1 MFMDPIA
8 IALGSLCL
16 VLAGVCLLLWRS
28 QKAEQH
34 RLNAFHDEVVDVAST
49 SGFGKRVPVERSSD
63 GLAALGKV
71 INQLFDAISDREQEA
86 SARETLFQDLA
97 NAMPDVVIVHDDK
110 IHFANTAATN
120 LLGIDAKHLRG
131 QPMIDLVRP
140 AYRTRMRN
148 NIAALVG
155 GASDSITQEL
165 QLVDG
170 HQGARWAQSKSVAVS
185 YRGKPAALTIARD
198 VTYRKS
204 VEAALDRGK
213 HQAQITLESIGEG
226 VITTDTDGFIDYL
239 NSAAQD
245 LTGAS
250 AEDALGKRLSD
261 IAKLVDETDRRD
273 LGDPVSQCLMNRK
286 RISMGRRALLVSRI
300 DDKELSVEVTA
311 SPVTALDGSV
321 SGSVIMIRDVSEL
334 RGLTARMSYQAA
346 HDGLTGL
353 INRREFERQVNVA
366 LQASSKDNGS
376 HVLCFMDL
384 DRFKAVN
391 DTCGHQAGDML
402 LREISSLVKDQVRD
416 SDYVGRLGG
425 DEFGMLLVGC
435 PLKKARQI
443 ADDVCEAVRA
453 YRFVWRDKIFTI
465 GVSVGLVEIG
475 PDSTSVD
482 DVLSAADSACYLA
495 KEHGRG
501 RVHVYSA
508 HDEAGA
514 RQRGEIQWLQKLQ
527 AALKD
532 DHFELFTQPIISLS
546 GRVANG
552 PAVEIFLRL
561 KDDDG
566 SLILPSSFIRAAE
579 RYRLMGS
586 VDRWVVGATLAS
598 LSQGGI
604 KLPDERSCA
613 INLSGQTMGEEGF
626 LEYVVDCLDH
636 SQIDPSRICF
646 EVTETAVISNLEHAK
661 RFVGVLHG
669 MGCSFGLDDF
679 GSGIGSLSSLQGLDI
694 DYVKIDGAYTRN
706 LGSDTVNQEVVG
718 AITRLSKAVGFK
730 VVAEQVEDQSSFDS
744 LRDLGV
750 NFIQGNYVE
759 EPRSLGSGSAVTTQH

>member
-1 MFMDPIA
+1 MIDPIS
-8 IALGSLCL
+8 IALASLCL
-16 VLAGVCLLLWRS
+16 VLAGGCVWLWVF
-28 QKAEQH
+28 QKRERDH
-34 RLNAFHDEVVDVAST
+34 LNAFHDEVVEVAST

-63 GLAALGKV
+63 DLAALGKV
-71 INQLFDAISDREQEA
+71 INQLFDAINDREHEA
-86 SARETLFQDLA
+86 RARETLFQDLA
-97 NAMPDVVIVHDDK
+97 NTLPDVVLVHGEK
-110 IHFANTAATN
+110 IYFANTAATQ
-120 LLGIDAKHLRG
+120 LLGIDAKHLTG

-140 AYRTRMRN
+140 AYRTRVRN
-148 NIAALVG
+148 NTTALLG
-155 GASDSITQEL
+155 GNAEELTQEL

-170 HQGARWAQSKSVAVS
+170 HQGSRWAESKSVAVA
-185 YRGKPAALTIARD
+185 YRGQPAVLTIVRD

-204 VEAALDRGK
+204 VEATLGRGK
-213 HQAQITLESIGEG
+213 HQAQVTLESIADG
-226 VITTDTDGFIDYL
+226 VITTDMNGVIDYL
-239 NSAAQD
+239 NSSACS

-250 AEDALGKRLSD
+250 VDEAMGKRLSD
-261 IAKLVDETDRRD
+261 IVKLVDETDRRD
-273 LGDPVSQCLMNRK
+273 LGDPVSLCLVNRK
-286 RISMGRRALLVSRI
+286 RISMGRRALMVSLL
-300 DDKELSVEVTA
+300 DDKELSVEMTA
-311 SPVTALDGSV
+311 SPVAALDGGL

-334 RGLTARMSYQAA
+334 RGMTARMSYQAA

-366 LQASSKDNGS
+366 LLESSKDSIS
-376 HVLCFMDL
+376 HVLCFLDL
-384 DRFKAVN
+384 DRFKTVN
-391 DTCGHQAGDML
+391 DSCGHQAGDLL
-402 LREISSLVKDQVRD
+402 LREISSLIKDQVRD
-416 SDYVGRLGG
+416 SDFFGRLGG

-435 PLKKARQI
+435 PLTKARQI

-453 YRFVWRDKIFTI
+453 YRFVWQDKIFSV
-465 GVSVGLVEIG
+465 GVSIGLVEIG
-475 PDSTSVD
+475 PDSTSVE

-501 RVHVYSA
+501 RVHVYSSQ
-508 HDEAGA
+508 DEAGA

-527 AALKD
+527 SALKD
-532 DHFELFTQPIISLS
+532 DKFELFTQPIISLD
-546 GRVANG
+546 GRVPSG
-552 PAVEIFLRL
+552 PAIEVFLRL

-566 SLILPSSFIRAAE
+566 TLIPPVSFIRAAE

-586 VDRWVVGATLAS
+586 VDRWVVGAALAS

-604 KLPDERSCA
+604 RLPDERSVA
-613 INLSGQTMGEEGF
+613 INLSGQTMGDEAF
-626 LEYVVDCLDH
+626 LEYVIDCLDH

-646 EVTETAVISNLEHAK
+646 EVTESAVIGNLDHAK

-706 LGSDTVNQEVVG
+706 LGVDTVNHEVVG

-730 VVAEQVEDQSSFDS
+730 VVAEQVEDQVSFDN

-759 EPRSLGSGSAVTTQH
+759 APRSLGSSSGGIMKH

>member
-1 MFMDPIA
+1 MIDPIN
-8 IALGSLCL
+8 IALISLCL
-16 VLAGVCLLLWRS
+16 VLAGLCLFLRQL
-28 QKAEQH
+28 QKRERE
-34 RLNAFHDEVVDVAST
+34 RLNGFYDEVVEVASNA
-49 SGFGKRVPVERSSD
+49 SFGKRVPVERASD
-63 GLAALGKV
+63 DLAALGKV
-71 INQLFDAISDREQEA
+71 INQLFDAINDREQEA
-86 SARETLFQDLA
+86 LARDTLFQDLA
-97 NAMPDVVIVHDDK
+97 NAMPDVVLVHGDK
-110 IHFANTAATN
+110 IHFANTAASE
-120 LLGIDAKHLRG
+120 LLGIDAKHLTG
-131 QPMIDLVRP
+131 HPMIDLVRP
-140 AYRTRMRN
+140 AYRTRFRN
-148 NIAALVG
+148 NTTALLKGDADVMNE
-155 GASDSITQEL
+155 EL

-170 HQGARWAQSKSVAVS
+170 HKGSRSTESRSVAVS
-185 YRGKPAALTIARD
+185 YRGQPSVLTIARD

-204 VEAALDRGK
+204 VEASLGRSK
-213 HQAQITLESIGEG
+213 HQAQVTLESIADG
-226 VITTDTDGFIDYL
+226 VITTDTNGVIDYL
-239 NSAAQD
+239 NSAAQE

-250 AEDALGKRLSD
+250 AQESVGKRLSD
-261 IAKLVDETDRRD
+261 IVKLVDETDRRD
-273 LGDPVSQCLMNRK
+273 LGDPVSQCLISRK
-286 RISMGRRALLVSRI
+286 RISLGRRALMVSLL

-311 SPVTALDGSV
+311 SPVASLDGSV

-353 INRREFERQVNVA
+353 INRREFERQVSVA
-366 LQASSKDNGS
+366 LQASSKDSGS
-376 HVLCFMDL
+376 HVLCFLDL
-384 DRFKAVN
+384 DRFKTVN
-391 DTCGHQAGDML
+391 DTCGHQAGDLL
-402 LREISSLVKDQVRD
+402 LREISSLVKEQVRD

-443 ADDVCEAVRA
+443 ADDVCEAVRT
-453 YRFVWRDKIFTI
+453 YRFVWQDKIFSI

-475 PDSTSVD
+475 PDSTSVE

-508 HDEAGA
+508 KDEAGA

-527 AALKD
+527 AALKN
-532 DHFELFTQPIISLS
+532 DHFELFTQPIISMG
-546 GRVANG
+546 GRVPNG

-566 SLILPSSFIRAAE
+566 SLIPPANFIRAAE

-586 VDRWVVGATLAS
+586 VDRWVVGAALAS

-604 KLPDERSCA
+604 RLPDERSCS
-613 INLSGQTMGEEGF
+613 INLSGQTMTDEGF
-626 LEYVVDCLDH
+626 LEYVIDCLDH

-646 EVTETAVISNLEHAK
+646 EITESAVIGNLENAK
-661 RFVGVLHG
+661 RFIGVLHG
-669 MGCSFGLDDF
+669 MGCTFGLDDF
-679 GSGIGSLSSLQGLDI
+679 GSGIGALSSLQGLDV
-694 DYVKIDGAYTRN
+694 DYVKIDGEYTRN
-706 LGSDTVNQEVVG
+706 LGANTVNQEVVG
-718 AITRLSKAVGFK
+718 TITRLSKAVGFK

-759 EPRSLGSGSAVTTQH
+759 EPSSLGSDERSSTRD